1 MTGRRR
7 TPLQRSESRHAA
19 EQGQD
24 VDEFRNVMRRR
35 QDTEEKLK
43 RHLEGERDG
52 RAIDPAKDADA
63 DADSAD
69 DPGNPP
75 ATGK

>member
-19 EQGQD
+19 EHGQD

-35 QDTEEKLK
+35 QDAEEKLK
-43 RHLEGERDG
+43 RHLEGERNG
-52 RAIDPAKDADA
+52 RAIDPAA
-63 DADSAD
+63 DADSED

-75 ATGK
+75 ATGN

>member
-1 MTGRRR
+1 
-7 TPLQRSESRHAA
+7 
-19 EQGQD
+19 
-24 VDEFRNVMRRR
+24 MRRR